1 MLREHHISD
10 VSVDWCK
17 LEKGALATPADHP
30 AVQRCQRALAEASL
44 ATEPDIASFGTD
56 AGIFIQYGI
65 PGVVLGPGSI
75 EQAHSACEWV
85 EARQVEQM
93 TELLVKI
100 LEAS

>member
-1 MLREHHISD
+1 MATRLLDAHP
-10 VSVDWCK
+10 
-17 LEKGALATPADHP
+17 LERAVACGA
-30 AVQRCQRALAEASL
+30 RAGR

>member
-1 MLREHHISD
+1 MQAREGRPGHARGPS
-10 VSVDWCK
+10 C
-17 LEKGALATPADHP
+17 GAALPARP
-30 AVQRCQRALAEASL
+30 AEASL